1 MRGRQDCHIAEP
13 DDVYFD
19 VSVLRRVVEYFQR
32 YDEDI
37 IYSDLAYV
45 DEDSTIEAIDVR
57 TRSTPKNC
65 PTAS

>member
-1 MRGRQDCHIAEP
+1 M
-13 DDVYFD
+13 YFD